1 MIYTDR
7 TITVRKGESKIDE
20 PIVVYRGDYE
30 LEVRFTITNSRFKF
44 MSGMNLIDTEKAS
57 FGQMAILTPY
67 GGNIFSDIVRCS
79 DGTVTFVLTESMIN
93 QIEEIGLYSFQIR
106 LYDYNKESRV
116 SIPPIEFGIEV
127 REPIASEDHDN
138 SVNNAIVGY
147 SIAKVVNPEEENVGD
162 TFDEDG
168 NYNKTKWETGD
179 RISQG
184 KLNKI
189 EDAIDKVNKNEQN
202 NSTSLGKRIDNNFNV
217 LNSVKAEASELSI
230 VKTQINNLVL
240 ESGGDSNLEVVQARG
255 GRHTLNDRLDI
266 EEKNVANHIKHIH
279 PTELTNIL
287 DYESNLWVYG
297 DVEISYKA
305 DDKWKYKDYVISG
318 LEVGVGYYL
327 SIGSVL
333 NNVNSY
339 LVEFINCTEHIPERN
354 IPDIYK
360 FKPTKSDITIRFQA
374 LSDVPAPE
382 SNVVIYSGIS
392 LRRDNLKI
400 KDEVIDKQYDIRD
413 INGMDAVFDIPEM
426 LIQNVTISGFGG
438 SNTYSAVRKDYYD
451 IIPEEDYMI
460 EYEEISG
467 SKLKDNQT
475 IVILTFYDKND
486 IQLGDNIN
494 ILRLNGPKKST
505 FKTPKNTY
513 RLQIHFMISLTEIY
527 ENHKVTWTN
536 VCVYRGA
543 TKQTMM
549 LKETAMPEIR
559 LPDIDISQII
569 GMEQFIKHPNYLL
582 SNKTVSRTGGT
593 SKWTNATLEVHDIKP
608 NKTYTLRYENVTNNR
623 LPVGDPLI
631 VYTCHDA
638 NNVMI
643 QDNTNLFY
651 VDGEKIGSI
660 TPPDGT
666 SFIKLIFVVT
676 LGETFGSDSKVMW
689 TGVDM
694 VEGKSF
700 EPELNLDNVDLDIPT
715 NRFDLHLPKDIYV
728 AIGYPLEIY
737 NHTVCRCINMDNY
750 IFEWILPKGGG
761 KSFVNKLLLSP
772 GDSFNGTTD
781 KLTLNVYDSNFKKIA
796 TQTSTVHYRKPTSS
810 LSPLNPKKILCIG
823 DSLTDISTW
832 RVELYNRFSNDVAPN
847 KIEYLGTLGQSPY
860 FSEGHSGWSLSSFIT
875 DASEGWNG
883 NYKILVTT
891 EPNISPKKQYRFGQK
906 IFEYE
911 KTEKTGGEIWVYFNR
926 ISGGGFVSTA
936 DSPCKEVDSAVSGDT
951 SITFTNASITSFNPF
966 YNNGIFDSAYYS
978 STYLN
983 GVKPDV
989 VFIWLG
995 TNGSSCT
1002 MDIDTAIKNANSE
1015 MKKYKSIVDNIKT
1028 NWPDTKIFVSYLHY
1042 RPDQNGQGNTNGTS
1056 NAKGWDNYIFEFN
1069 KQLFDTF
1076 DGYSNIIF
1084 IPVGQTFDRVNNYPN
1099 KSIPVN
1105 TRNTI
1110 TMSVANDTVHMSQET
1125 GFLQVAD
1132 AIYGAF
1138 INNI

>member
-1 MIYTDR
+1 MIFTDR
-7 TITVRKGESKIDE
+7 TITVRKGESRIDE

-30 LEVRFTITNSRFKF
+30 LEVRFTILNSRFKF
-44 MSGMNLIDTEKAS
+44 MSGTNMIESEKAS
-57 FGQMAILTPY
+57 YGQLAILTPY
-67 GGNIFSDIVRCS
+67 GGNIFSDIVRCN
-79 DGTVTFVLTESMIN
+79 DGSVTFVLTADMLN
-93 QIEEIGLYSFQIR
+93 QIEEVGLYSFQIR
-106 LYDYNKESRV
+106 LMDYNKESRV

-147 SIAKVVNPEEENVGD
+147 SIAKVVDPKEEKVGD
-162 TFDEDG
+162 TFDGDG

-189 EDAIDKVNKNEQN
+189 EDAIDKVNRNEKDN
-202 NSTSLGKRIDNNFNV
+202 TATLSKRIDNNFNV
-217 LNSVKAEASELSI
+217 LNSVKAEASELST

-266 EEKNVANHIKHIH
+266 EKKNVANHIKYIH

-287 DYESNLWVYG
+287 DYESNLWIYG
-297 DVEISYKA
+297 DVEISYTA
-305 DDKWKYKDYVISG
+305 GGKWKYKDYVISG
-318 LEVGVGYYL
+318 LEVGAGYYL

-339 LVEFINCTEHIPERN
+339 LVQFINCTESIPKRKT
-354 IPDIYK
+354 PDVYK
-360 FKPTKSDITIRFQA
+360 FEPTKSDITIRFQA

-400 KDEVIDKQYDIRD
+400 KDEVIDKQYDIFD
-413 INGMDAVFDIPEM
+413 IKGLDVVFDVPKVLVRNE
-426 LIQNVTISGFGG
+426 TIRGFGG
-438 SNTYSAVRKDYYD
+438 SSTYAAVRKDYYD
-451 IIPEEDYMI
+451 IIPEEDYTI

-467 SKLKDNQT
+467 SKLQDGKP
-475 IVILTFYDKND
+475 IVVFSFFDKNNK
-486 IQLGDNIN
+486 QLGGNIN

-505 FKTPKNTY
+505 FKTPENAY
-513 RLQIHFMISLTEIY
+513 RLQIHYMISNNETY
-527 ENHKVTWTN
+527 TNHEVIWTN
-536 VCVYRGA
+536 VSIYTGA
-543 TKQTMM
+543 KKTVT

-559 LPDIDISQII
+559 LPDIDINQII
-569 GMEQFIKHPNYLL
+569 GMEHLIKHPNYLL
-582 SNKTVSRTGGT
+582 SNETVSHTGGT
-593 SKWTNATLEVHDIKP
+593 SKWTNKTLRVYDIKP

-623 LPVGDPLI
+623 LPDGKQLI

-638 NNVMI
+638 NNVKI
-643 QDNTNLFY
+643 QDNTTLFY
-651 VDGEKIGSI
+651 VGGEKIGFI

-666 SFIKLIFVVT
+666 SFIELIFVVT
-676 LGETFGSDSKVMW
+676 LNETFGSNMKVTW

-694 VEGKSF
+694 VEGKGF
-700 EPELNLDNVDLDIPT
+700 EPRLNLDNVDLDIPK

-737 NHTVCRCINMDNY
+737 NHTVCRCINVDNY
-750 IFEWILPKGGG
+750 VFEWILPKGGG
-761 KSFVNKLLLSP
+761 KSFVNKLLLTP
-772 GDSFNGTTD
+772 GDSLNGTTD

-823 DSLTDISTW
+823 DSLTDMSTW

-860 FSEGHSGWSLSSFIT
+860 FSEGHSGWSLSNFIS
-875 DASEGWNG
+875 DASEGWKG

-911 KTEKTGGEIWVYFNR
+911 KTEKIDGKIWVYFNR
-926 ISGGGFVSTA
+926 ISGSGFVSTN

-951 SITFTNASITSFNPF
+951 SITFTNASVTSFNPF
-966 YNNGIFDSAYYS
+966 YNNGIFNSAYYS

-983 GVKPDV
+983 GVKPDM

-1028 NWPDTKIFVSYLHY
+1028 NWPNTKIFVSYLHY
-1042 RPDQNGQGNTNGTS
+1042 RPDQNGQGNTSGTM

-1099 KSIPVN
+1099 RSIPVN
-1105 TRNTI
+1105 TRNTN